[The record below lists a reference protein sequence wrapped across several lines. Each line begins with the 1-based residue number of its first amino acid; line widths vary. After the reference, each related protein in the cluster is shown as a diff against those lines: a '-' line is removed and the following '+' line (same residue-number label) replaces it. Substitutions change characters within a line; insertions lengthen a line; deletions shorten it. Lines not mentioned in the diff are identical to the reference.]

1 MEVRSYQSNKK
12 VKQNHQIFLTLE
24 ISLFKAIF
32 TRQPAITRQPATL
45 TRGLL
50 ENSKGLTFLARLF

>member
-32 TRQPAITRQPATL
+32 TRQPATL